1 MDVWAY
7 GCFAFEL
14 AKGDPPF
21 HDRAENLELL
31 FDAVINEPV
40 ESIPAKWSP
49 AFQDFV
55 AKCFIKDPQQRWSMT
70 NLLSHEFLQNAEQAR
85 EGWVRDFA

>member
-21 HDRAENLELL
+21 HDRAENLEDL
-31 FDAVINEPV
+31 FDAVTNEPV
-40 ESIPAKWSP
+40 ERLP
-49 AFQDFV
+49 
-55 AKCFIKDPQQRWSMT
+55 
-70 NLLSHEFLQNAEQAR
+70 
-85 EGWVRDFA
+85 